1 MLDHTFRILNYTSRI
16 HWLVSLFLRILLLLL
31 FFVFVPFFHS
41 FIPTQTKKEIVISN
55 DHIDKW
61 NYNGSSRRCFCDIL
75 IAHIPYCFYLVYFN
89 FSLTKGSVIT
99 KIHYSYMGYICC
111 CRYIE
116 HESKLLTLISI
127 SSGNNSHCTYFT
139 SSGHYGF
146 RIAECFLYSCFFF
159 LLRWFVCFFFVCLFE
174 YSFVVFDMHL
184 KCIMYIVRFTWNIS
198 LSIKSPTS
206 VNFRLRL
213 GSENSLKIG
222 IHFDLFLFRLFW
234 QPDFKLHWPIKI
246 GETKKKHCAA
256 QVFLWSVVHF
266 MTTFS
271 VQFFFFSPVFFSAA
285 HKYPE
290 LVSHNYVETKLQ
302 SKALFLFW
310 MCLQLQFGSLFL
322 CMMLILIRVQ

>member
-1 MLDHTFRILNYTSRI
+1 MLLDHTFRILNYTSRI
-16 HWLVSLFLRILLLLL
+16 HWLFSLFLRILLLVL
-31 FFVFVPFFHS
+31 FFFSFLCLFFIHLY
-41 FIPTQTKKEIVISN
+41 QRKKEIVISN

-61 NYNGSSRRCFCDIL
+61 NYNGSSRRCFCDML
-75 IAHIPYCFYLVYFN
+75 ITHIPYCFYLVYFN

-99 KIHYSYMGYICC
+99 KIHYYYMGYICC

-139 SSGHYGF
+139 SSGHYRF
-146 RIAECFLYSCFFF
+146 RITECFLYFCFFF
-159 LLRWFVCFFFVCLFE
+159 LRWFVCFFCLFECLFE

-222 IHFDLFLFRLFW
+222 IHSDLFLFRLFW
-234 QPDFKLHWPIKI
+234 QADFKLHWPIKI
-246 GETKKKHCAA
+246 CETKNETLCG
-256 QVFLWSVVHF
+256 WSVSLIRRRPFHDHF
-266 MTTFS
+266 FS
-271 VQFFFFSPVFFSAA
+271 SVFFFVRLHINIP
-285 HKYPE
+285 
-290 LVSHNYVETKLQ
+290 N
-302 SKALFLFW
+302 
-310 MCLQLQFGSLFL
+310 L
-322 CMMLILIRVQ
+322 CITIMSRLT